1 MMDNR
6 QRIIEEA
13 SLMFRTYGIR
23 AVTMDMLA
31 NQMGM
36 SKRTIYEIFS
46 DKDELLNGVLQ
57 WMAEKQRGL
66 IEEVMEGSENV
77 IEAIFKILNI
87 MTEHFRNMSPAF
99 KLDMKKYHNDIVAK
113 INNSEGI
120 PYNVNNTEMLLRGM
134 REGVFRKDIDVSITN
149 KCLMEV
155 IRMTND
161 KDPLPPDNNIDED
174 VFQDF
179 IINYLRGIS
188 TRKGLDLIN
197 FYEKNNNGSKQQRS
211 TYNKKE

>member
-66 IEEVMEGSENV
+66 IE
-77 IEAIFKILNI
+77 K
-87 MTEHFRNMSPAF
+87 
-99 KLDMKKYHNDIVAK
+99 
-113 INNSEGI
+113 
-120 PYNVNNTEMLLRGM
+120 
-134 REGVFRKDIDVSITN
+134 SITL
-149 KCLMEV
+149 KVFHTMSI
-155 IRMTND
+155 IR
-161 KDPLPPDNNIDED
+161 K
-174 VFQDF
+174 
-179 IINYLRGIS
+179 Y
-188 TRKGLDLIN
+188 
-197 FYEKNNNGSKQQRS
+197 Y
-211 TYNKKE
+211 